1 MFRALLLIKPR
12 SLLVIIVTAACIR
25 FGFIP
30 GFGISTNTPL
40 LPYAI
45 LVLCILCIASGAYV
59 MNSFLDSKT
68 DSINHPNRLIIS
80 RSLSQKQIVI
90 TYLSLTLLGLGV
102 LIYLFLS
109 KTTANPNFVFWS
121 ILSSTF
127 ILTIHSFKLKQIA
140 LIGNITLSLLVGY
153 CVYLLGISLIEP
165 TSYPVVHFLL
175 IIYAI
180 LAFLLELSRSLL
192 KDILNIRG
200 DHFSNI
206 DTLPILLGKKRTNY
220 IIFAILTLIIL
231 IVMTVMLTYFLNLNV
246 LIFYVFS
253 FIVLPLIL
261 ISKRILSATSK
272 NDYKKINFQLFLIF
286 IAGLSSMLIF
296 LVL

>member
-1 MFRALLLIKPR
+1 MFRTLLLIKPR

-59 MNSFLDSKT
+59 VSSFLDSKT

-102 LIYLFLS
+102 LIYLFLI

-140 LIGNITLSLLVGY
+140 LIGNMTLSLLVGY

-165 TSYPVVHFLL
+165 TGYPMVHFLL

-220 IIFAILTLIIL
+220 IIFAILTLMIL
-231 IVMTVMLTYFLNLNV
+231 IIMTVMLTYFLNLNV